1 MTVTTVCFDLDDTL
15 YAYREYAKAG
25 LSEAAAL
32 LERLEVTPDRLPTDG
47 YEAVLFHLY
56 FDEGITTGTFDVLVD
71 RYDLPAELVDDLV
84 DAYHSASSPM
94 RPYPETHS
102 VLSALE
108 SEYRLGVVTD
118 GRNGH
123 EKLQRLGIRDYFDAV
138 VVTPMIGRS
147 KHERVVFDQILFAL
161 DTSAAESAY
170 VGDDPRV
177 DFRVPNELDMT
188 TVRLDRGR
196 YRQLEPSAQ
205 SAAADYRVGHLE
217 ALPQIL
223 ERAGTISLDRQLR

>member
-1 MTVTTVCFDLDDTL
+1 MTLNTVCFDLDDTL
-15 YAYREYAKAG
+15 YTYREYAKAG

-32 LERLEVTPDRLPTDG
+32 LERHERTADRSPSNG

-56 FDEGITTGTFDVLVD
+56 FTERITAGTFDVLVD
-71 RYDLPAELVDDLV
+71 RYDLPAELVEDLV
-84 DAYHSASSPM
+84 EAYHSASSPM

-102 VLSALE
+102 VLGALE

-138 VVTPMIGRS
+138 VVTPLIDRS
-147 KHERVVFDQILFAL
+147 KHERVVFDQILSAL
-161 DTSAAESAY
+161 DTSPAASAY

-177 DFRVPNELDMT
+177 DFRVPNALGMT
-188 TVRLDRGR
+188 TVRLERGR
-196 YRQLEPSAQ
+196 YRDLEPASRA
-205 SAAADYRVGHLE
+205 AAADYRVEHLE
-217 ALPQIL
+217 ALP
-223 ERAGTISLDRQLR
+223 RVLDRGAVATNRRPR